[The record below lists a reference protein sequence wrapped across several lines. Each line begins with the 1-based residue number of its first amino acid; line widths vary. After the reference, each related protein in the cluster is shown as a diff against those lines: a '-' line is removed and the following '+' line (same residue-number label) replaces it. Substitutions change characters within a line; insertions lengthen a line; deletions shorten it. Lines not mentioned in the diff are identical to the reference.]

1 MAVSNVEIANRALQK
16 LGAKRISAL
25 DQDTPNAR
33 TMNAAFIRVRR
44 ALIRA
49 YAWSFAIKRE
59 SIAAD
64 STDAID
70 IGGGS
75 WKRYSLPN
83 DYLRLTRDDESGFH
97 VDWKVEGRY
106 ILSKTASPLKIKYIA
121 DIEDPNFYDDLF
133 IEAFAAKLAMEC
145 AKEITDST
153 TDKESLKDDF
163 KTAIAEAKNVGFIEK
178 EAVAIP
184 EDPWLSAR
192 R

>member
-1 MAVSNVEIANRALQK
+1 MTGSNVT
-16 LGAKRISAL
+16 KR
-25 DQDTPNAR
+25 
-33 TMNAAFIRVRR
+33 
-44 ALIRA
+44 
-49 YAWSFAIKRE
+49 
-59 SIAAD
+59 D

-97 VDWKVEGRY
+97 VDWKVEGQY
-106 ILSKTASPLKIKYIA
+106 VLSKTASPLKIKYIA

-145 AKEITDST
+145 AKEVTDST

>member
-1 MAVSNVEIANRALQK
+1 MTVSNVEIANRALQK
-16 LGAKRISAL
+16 QGAKRISSL

-33 TMNAAFIRVRR
+33 TMNAAFTRVRR
-44 ALIRA
+44 ALLRA
-49 YAWSFAIKRE
+49 YAWSFAIKRD

-70 IGGGS
+70 IGGGT

-83 DYLRLTRDDESGFH
+83 DFLRLTRDDESGFH
-97 VDWKVEGRY
+97 VDWKVEGQY

-133 IEAFAAKLAMEC
+133 IEAFATKLAMETI
-145 AKEITDST
+145 KEVSDSM

-178 EAVAIP
+178 EAIEPP